1 MKFGEHVIVVQN
13 EDKFIMTNKENGQWI
28 RLSEEVYQ
36 ILRQIV
42 EENLDINMCEQF
54 FEEPTDFSFVKDL
67 YLFLEKAQIICPD
80 DWTLK
85 TYNKIVSIQLTN
97 KCNLRCKHCC
107 VDAGES
113 IDMNVELSTDE
124 IKEIFDKVIRWKP
137 RNIMLSGG
145 EPMYRKD
152 FKELLEYLRNNYS
165 GKIVLST
172 NAMLINENNIRW
184 LVNWCDAFEISIDGV
199 DEDTCSAVRGKGV
212 FNKVCESVRL
222 IKKYTDKPIN
232 MSMVFSEKNDYLV
245 PKFKELNKKMGTEAI
260 CRAFVPRGR
269 GETNKALFSSKAADD
284 VYINSEFLCNENKTP
299 FGITTC
305 AAGVRE
311 LFIRC
316 DGLIQPC
323 PSYME
328 KKYSLGNI
336 LKIDDISEVIENNS
350 VVFSSQVL
358 ENSTKPLEECKECKV
373 RLFCWTCP
381 GESMD
386 IKTKEALKKRCDIM
400 KPILMKRVWEDEILM

>member
-13 EDKFIMTNKENGQWI
+13 EDKFILANKENGQWI
-28 RLSEEVYQ
+28 RLSKEVYQ
-36 ILRQIV
+36 ILCQIV
-42 EENLDINMCEQF
+42 AENLDISICEPF
-54 FEEPTDFSFVKDL
+54 FEVPTDFSFIKKL

-80 DWTLK
+80 DWNLK
-85 TYNKIVSIQLTN
+85 TYNKIASIQLTN

-107 VDAGES
+107 VEAGES
-113 IDMNVELSTDE
+113 TDMNTELSTNE
-124 IKEIFDKVIRWKP
+124 IERIFDKVIRWKP

-152 FKELLEYLRNNYS
+152 FKELLEYLRKNYG

-172 NAMLINENNIRW
+172 NALLINENNVRW
-184 LVNWCDAFEISIDGV
+184 LVEWCDAFEISIDGV
-199 DEDTCSAVRGKGV
+199 DEETCSLVRGKGV
-212 FNKVCESVRL
+212 FHKVCDRVRL
-222 IKKYTDKPIN
+222 IKKYTDKPISL
-232 MSMVFSEKNDYLV
+232 SMVFSDKNDYLV
-245 PKFKELNKKMGTEAI
+245 PQFKELNKKMGTEAV

-269 GETNKALFSSKAADD
+269 GGANKSLFSSKDDND
-284 VYINSEFLCNENKTP
+284 VYINSEFLLSENKNP

-305 AAGVRE
+305 TAGTRE

-323 PSYME
+323 PSFME
-328 KKYSLGNI
+328 KEYSLGNI
-336 LKIDDISEVIENNS
+336 LEIDNISEIIEDNS
-350 VVFSSQVL
+350 IAFSDKVL
-358 ENSTKPLEECKECKV
+358 EDSTNYLEECKDCKV
-373 RLFCWTCP
+373 KLFCWTCP
-381 GESMD
+381 GESLD